1 MEKARLWRAFRNSAS
16 DGAKLIG
23 GTLPGSPILRQLIGE
38 LLAFAQIRHA
48 GAFNRADM
56 DEHVLAA
63 IIGLDKSKAFLHVKP
78 FHSSD
83 AHTMSLRLTS
93 VYQAPFAGQFV
104 DV

>member
-1 MEKARLWRAFRNSAS
+1 MEKARFWRAFRNSAS

-63 IIGLDKSKAFLHVKP
+63 IIGLDNPKP
-78 FHSSD
+78 FCTLNHF
-83 AHTMSLRLTS
+83 TVPMLIRC
-93 VYQAPFAGQFV
+93 PF
-104 DV
+104 D